1 MSSIP
6 GCSTNGWMIR
16 EPAEPSRHVSLWE
29 SPDSGL
35 LDEPV
40 PTAFDESEWEWKEAD
55 PGENGCVVAD
65 QLRTVDKVRMVR
77 RLGGLSPA
85 TITQVLD
92 LLQRMFAP

>member
-1 MSSIP
+1 M
-6 GCSTNGWMIR
+6 GMEG
-16 EPAEPSRHVSLWE
+16 
-29 SPDSGL
+29 SG
-35 LDEPV
+35 PRR
-40 PTAFDESEWEWKEAD
+40 
-55 PGENGCVVAD
+55 GNGCVVAD